1 MTVLCGMVHN
11 TERRLQSWRKE
22 NVHGEAKCPNSV
34 HESKPHSLT
43 NVHGFHMQIKKI
55 DGR

>member
-22 NVHGEAKCPNSV
+22 NVRGEAKCPNSV

-43 NVHGFHMQIKKI
+43 NAYGFHMQI
-55 DGR
+55 